1 MAEEVI
7 ATVRTAQ
14 AFGTQP
20 ILSGMYDTTIDQ
32 ALVWNS
38 KGATW
43 RGGGM
48 GIIFFVI
55 YASYGLGVFSSP
67 CFDVP
72 F

>member
-20 ILSGMYDTTIDQ
+20 ILSGMYDTTIEQ
-32 ALVWNS
+32 ALVLDS
-38 KGATW
+38 KAATW
-43 RGGGM
+43 RGGGL
-48 GIIFFVI
+48 GVFFFIV
-55 YASYGLGVFSSP
+55 YASYGLGVFSPP